1 MKKSLVIL
9 MILLLVIAFVALA
22 ESVVN
27 PDTIVEEEIGPLVT
41 LDPVWAYDTASGE
54 AIFQLYNDL
63 VQYDGTSTVKL
74 APMLSTNVPSVAD
87 GTILDNGTTY
97 VFHIR
102 Q

>member
-63 VQYDGTSTVKL
+63 
-74 APMLSTNVPSVAD
+74 
-87 GTILDNGTTY
+87 
-97 VFHIR
+97 
-102 Q
+102 